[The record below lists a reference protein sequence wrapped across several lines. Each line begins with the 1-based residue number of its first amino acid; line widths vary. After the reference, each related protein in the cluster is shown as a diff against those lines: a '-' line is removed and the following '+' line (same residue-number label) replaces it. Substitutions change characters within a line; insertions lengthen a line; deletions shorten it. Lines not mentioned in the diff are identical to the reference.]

1 MTITINIT
9 VTRGLLEAIEK
20 ARLKEAKKKGK
31 IPSRSEWA
39 RDALEKK
46 LNDSGVKIDE

>member
-9 VTRGLLEAIEK
+9 VTRGLLEAIES
-20 ARLKEAKKKGK
+20 ARLREAREKGK

-39 RDALEKK
+39 RDALRKK
-46 LNDSGVKIDE
+46 LHDSGVKIDE